1 MIIPM
6 LLGISLVMFL
16 IMHMAPGDP
25 ASIRYGLNPEVSES
39 ARAEFSRIYGL
50 DQPVIGQYLSW
61 LKRFFTFDFGNSLI
75 DDQPV
80 IRKILTRLP
89 ATIFLQALSLAVIIV
104 VSIPMGVISGIKRN
118 SGFDKMATIIVFTG
132 YAMPAFWLA
141 LLLIY
146 FFGFKFQ
153 IFPVS
158 GMSPWYCE
166 FLPAGDRIKDLLWH
180 AVLPVFATS
189 FGSLAVLS
197 RYSRSGVIGVMNEPF
212 VLAARAKG
220 LTERRI
226 IIFHI
231 LKNSLLPIVTILGL
245 TFPVLISGSFIFES
259 IFAWP
264 GMGRLGYEAIMGYDY
279 PVVMGI
285 GVVASLLTLFGIL
298 VSDITYA
305 MVDPRIR
312 LSK

>member
-1 MIIPM
+1 
-6 LLGISLVMFL
+6 
-16 IMHMAPGDP
+16 
-25 ASIRYGLNPEVSES
+25 
-39 ARAEFSRIYGL
+39 
-50 DQPVIGQYLSW
+50 
-61 LKRFFTFDFGNSLI
+61 
-75 DDQPV
+75 
-80 IRKILTRLP
+80 
-89 ATIFLQALSLAVIIV
+89 
-104 VSIPMGVISGIKRN
+104 
-118 SGFDKMATIIVFTG
+118 
-132 YAMPAFWLA
+132 
-141 LLLIY
+141 
-146 FFGFKFQ
+146 
-153 IFPVS
+153 
-158 GMSPWYCE
+158 
-166 FLPAGDRIKDLLWH
+166 
-180 AVLPVFATS
+180 
-189 FGSLAVLS
+189 
-197 RYSRSGVIGVMNEPF
+197 MNEPF